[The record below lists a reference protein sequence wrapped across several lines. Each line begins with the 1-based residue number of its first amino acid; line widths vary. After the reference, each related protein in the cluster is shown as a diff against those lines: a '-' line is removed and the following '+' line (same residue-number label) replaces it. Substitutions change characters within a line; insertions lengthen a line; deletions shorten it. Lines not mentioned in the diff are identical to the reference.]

1 MSFRYSSVC
10 LLKAFFR
17 SLPKKGLPCL
27 QGSLLI
33 ASAVVSEK
41 PIGVTGFTPGL
52 IEKSTGL
59 VGFTTGLI
67 EKSTGLIGFTT
78 GLVGFTT
85 GLIEKSVAPSEKS
98 TGLTGKSVG
107 LSDFTP
113 KPCGKE
119 DRGENNLRVIAR
131 IAGRFSSQ
139 NRGHRTCARIARASN
154 VVAGFSPRPW
164 SFWRTRLFGAA
175 PIHSPGI
182 RLTAQGVGVSRLRP
196 RAVVRDRA
204 AHLVGSKVRGAAG
217 EIIIHAREPNS

>member
-52 IEKSTGL
+52 IEKS
-59 VGFTTGLI
+59 
-67 EKSTGLIGFTT
+67 T